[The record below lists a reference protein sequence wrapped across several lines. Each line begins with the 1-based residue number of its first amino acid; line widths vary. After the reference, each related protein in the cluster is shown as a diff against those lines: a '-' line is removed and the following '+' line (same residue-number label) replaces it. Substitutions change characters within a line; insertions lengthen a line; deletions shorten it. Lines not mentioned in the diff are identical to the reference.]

1 MCYPKGLM
9 RIRHFGFLANRC
21 RAERIA
27 QIRAH
32 IDAAAPSTEPTEA
45 EQEHACFEGYPC
57 PKCHPGRLRV
67 IAALDP
73 KRDDGGGARKT

>member
-1 MCYPKGLM
+1 M
-9 RIRHFGFLANRC
+9 RIRHFDFLANRC

-32 IDAAAPSTEPTEA
+32 TDAAAPTTEPTEA
-45 EQEHACFEGYPC
+45 EQAHEGFEGYPC
-57 PKCHPGRLRV
+57 PKCQAGRLRV

-73 KRDDGGGARKT
+73 KREDGGGPSQT